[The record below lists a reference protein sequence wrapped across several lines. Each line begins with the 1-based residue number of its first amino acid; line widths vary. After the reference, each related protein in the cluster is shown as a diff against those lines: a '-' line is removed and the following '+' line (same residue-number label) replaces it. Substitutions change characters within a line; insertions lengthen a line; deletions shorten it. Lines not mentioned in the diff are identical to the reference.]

1 MTFRDRLPQKSFD
14 AIVIGSGPNGL
25 AAAIAIAQQKRSV
38 LVLEA
43 QPTLGGGARTAEL
56 TLPGYQ
62 HDICSAIH
70 PMALA
75 SPFLSSLPLA
85 DFGLQ
90 WIHPPAPL
98 AHPIDDRSAAVLE
111 RDLDATVAGLGS
123 DGPAYRRLMHH
134 LTTHS
139 QSLFAEALGPLRFPL
154 HPLLMAKFGLLAIR
168 SAQSLANAYFKQ
180 PAAKA
185 LIAGLAGHSVLP
197 LQAPLSAA
205 VAIML
210 GIAGH
215 AVGWPVARGGS
226 QSITNAMVSY
236 LKSLGGD
243 VLADCR
249 VDSLND
255 LPPAKAYLFDTSPSS
270 MAEICKDTLPERF
283 RQQLTRFRHGPGVF
297 KLDWALSQPIPWRAA
312 ECHRAGTIHLGG
324 TLEEITAAECKVHG
338 GEHPERPYILV
349 AQQSLFDDTR
359 APAGKHT
366 GWGYCHVPAYST
378 LDMTDTVERQIERF
392 APGFRDCILAKTAM
406 SPADMQRHNANY
418 IGGDISGGM
427 MDFRQL
433 FTRPTIRLS
442 PYTTPNRQI
451 YICSSSTPPG
461 GGVHGM
467 CGYFAAQ
474 TALQRALA

>member
-1 MTFRDRLPQKSFD
+1 MTLRNRVLQKSYD

-43 QPTLGGGARTAEL
+43 QPTLGGGARTTEL
-56 TLPGYQ
+56 TLPGYL

-98 AHPIDDRSAAVLE
+98 AHPLDDGTAAVLE
-111 RDLDATVAGLGS
+111 RDVDTTAAGLGL
-123 DGPAYRRLMHH
+123 DGPAYRRLMQR
-134 LTTHS
+134 LSTHS
-139 QSLFAEALGPLRFPL
+139 QSLFADALAPLRLPR
-154 HPLLMAKFGLLAIR
+154 HPILMVQFGLLAIR

-180 PAAKA
+180 PPAKA

-197 LQAPLSAA
+197 LEAPLSAA

-215 AVGWPVARGGS
+215 AVGWPVARSGS
-226 QSITNAMVSY
+226 QSITNAMVAY
-236 LKSLGGD
+236 LKSLGGE
-243 VLADCR
+243 VIADCR
-249 VDSLND
+249 VDSFDN
-255 LPPAKAYLFDTSPSS
+255 LPPAKAYLFDTSPRS
-270 MAEICKDTLPERF
+270 MAEICKNVLPGRF
-283 RQQLTRFRHGPGVF
+283 RRQLDRFRHGPGVF
-297 KLDWALSQPIPWRAA
+297 KLDWALSQPIPWRAK
-312 ECHRAGTIHLGG
+312 ECLRAATIHLGG
-324 TLEEITAAECKVHG
+324 ALEEIAAAESKVHR

-359 APAGKHT
+359 APAGKHVA
-366 GWGYCHVPAYST
+366 WAYCHVPAYST
-378 LDMTDTVERQIERF
+378 LDMTETIERQIERF
-392 APGFRDCILAKTAM
+392 APGFRDCILAKTTMA
-406 SPADMQRHNANY
+406 PADMQRHNANY

-474 TALQRALA
+474 AALQRALA